1 MKTTE
6 PLITIV
12 TISYNQASY
21 IESTIKSVLNQSYS
35 NIEYIV
41 VDGGS
46 TDGTIEILKRYED
59 RLKWISEKDRG
70 PEDAVN
76 KGFRMAHGDL
86 LAWIASDDEYLPG
99 TFDTVAN
106 YFVQHPDVDMV
117 YGRASYIDPA
127 GTVLFEYPTEK
138 FDDKALAV
146 YNIICQPS
154 VFFTRRAFFDAG
166 ELALDLNIASDYDLW
181 IRISKL
187 YAIRYIPQLFS
198 YYRLHDDG
206 RTLAFTD
213 QLVRYREC
221 LDITYKYYRWAPANR
236 IYPYCL
242 YLLKQ
247 SLPPVLQVSET
258 VVKLLAVV
266 RSIYEYIK
274 LNKRIRSEDV
284 MLLPRNMKKILTA
297 WELPDQVKLSSKKNG
312 KSIK

>member
-166 ELALDLNIASDYDLW
+166 ELALDLNIASDM
-181 IRISKL
+181 ISGL
-187 YAIRYIPQLFS
+187 ESRSFMPFGIFHSYFLIIVCMMTEGHLHLPTSWYGIESVWTLPINITDGLLQTGYI
-198 YYRLHDDG
+198 HI
-206 RTLAFTD
+206 AFI
-213 QLVRYREC
+213 C
-221 LDITYKYYRWAPANR
+221 
-236 IYPYCL
+236 
-242 YLLKQ
+242 
-247 SLPPVLQVSET
+247 
-258 VVKLLAVV
+258 
-266 RSIYEYIK
+266 
-274 LNKRIRSEDV
+274 
-284 MLLPRNMKKILTA
+284 
-297 WELPDQVKLSSKKNG
+297 
-312 KSIK
+312 